1 MTNCDFKI
9 YDPMLVGA
17 KPKNYRDILK
27 NEKVIGSVKKDGYF
41 YQLVKENNQVYL
53 FSRTVSKV
61 TGIYAEKIENTP
73 HLKEWAEKHL
83 PNGTVLIG
91 EIYYPG
97 GTSKDVTK
105 VMGCLPDKAIERQ
118 ANDFGLIHF
127 YLHDILKYNGEDF
140 VLNQVDYSHRYSN
153 LCKYIDIQTPLIP
166 EIEIADCYDNT
177 YIDLEDKAYRLI
189 EQGEEGMVFRTESGL
204 YLPGKRR
211 PAIMWKQKQET
222 DTIDFVI
229 SKILEPELDYTG
241 KQIETWPYWMRPS
254 DGAKFQIKPE
264 KGRVQIDDTWIP
276 ITKAAY
282 YGWGGS
288 FELSA
293 YDNEGN
299 LVPVG
304 RVSSGIT
311 DAMKENAGANP
322 ARYIG
327 AVAEIEAMSLDKENH
342 TLRHPRLIR
351 VRDDKDA
358 RDCKLEEIFK

>member
-1 MTNCDFKI
+1 
-9 YDPMLVGA
+9 MLVDKA
-17 KPKNYRDILK
+17 PKNVDKILK
-27 NEKVIGSVKKDGYF
+27 QVPIIGTLKKDGYF

-61 TGIYAEKIENTP
+61 TGTYAEKIENTP
-73 HLKEWAEKHL
+73 HLKEWAEKYL

-105 VMGCLPDKAIERQ
+105 VMGCLPEKAIERQ

-153 LCKYIDIQTPLIP
+153 LCRYIDIQTPLIP
-166 EIEIADCYDNT
+166 EIEVANCYDNT
-177 YIDLEDKAYRLI
+177 YLDLKKEVYKAI
-189 EQGEEGMVFRTESGL
+189 EQGEEGMVFRYEQGL

-211 PAIMWKQKQET
+211 KEVFKVKQET

-229 SKILEPELDYTG
+229 SKILEPELEYTG

-254 DGAKFQIKPE
+254 DGAKFQIKP
-264 KGRVQIDDTWIP
+264 KNGRVQIDDTWIP
-276 ITKAAY
+276 VTKAAY
-282 YGWGGS
+282 YSWGGS

-293 YDNEGN
+293 YDNDGN

-322 ARYIG
+322 SRYIG

-342 TLRHPRLIR
+342 TFRHPRLIR
-351 VRDDKDA
+351 IRDDKDA

>member
-1 MTNCDFKI
+1 
-9 YDPMLVGA
+9 MLVDKA
-17 KPKNYRDILK
+17 PKNVDKILK
-27 NEKVIGSVKKDGYF
+27 QVPIIGTLKKDGYF
-41 YQLVKENNQVYL
+41 YQLIKENNQVYL

-61 TGIYAEKIENTP
+61 TGTYAEKIDNTP
-73 HLKEWAEKHL
+73 HLKEWAEKYL

-105 VMGCLPDKAIERQ
+105 IMGCLPEKAIERQ
-118 ANDFGLIHF
+118 KGDFGPIHF
-127 YLHDILKYNGEDF
+127 YLYDILKYNGEDF
-140 VLNQVDYSHRYSN
+140 VFNQVDYSHRYSN
-153 LCKYIDIQTPLIP
+153 LCKYIDIQTPLIS

-177 YIDLEDKAYRLI
+177 YLDLKKEVYKAI
-189 EQGEEGMVFRTESGL
+189 EQGEEGMVFRYEQGL

-211 PAIMWKQKQET
+211 KEVFKVKQET

-229 SKILEPELDYTG
+229 SKILEPELEYTG

-254 DGAKFQIKPE
+254 DGAKFQIKP
-264 KGRVQIDDTWIP
+264 KNGRVQIDDTWIP
-276 ITKAAY
+276 VTKAAY
-282 YGWGGS
+282 YSWGGS

-293 YDNEGN
+293 YDSDGN

-322 ARYIG
+322 SRYIG

-342 TLRHPRLIR
+342 TFRHPRLIR
-351 VRDDKDA
+351 VREDKDT
-358 RDCKLEEIFK
+358 RECKLEEIFR